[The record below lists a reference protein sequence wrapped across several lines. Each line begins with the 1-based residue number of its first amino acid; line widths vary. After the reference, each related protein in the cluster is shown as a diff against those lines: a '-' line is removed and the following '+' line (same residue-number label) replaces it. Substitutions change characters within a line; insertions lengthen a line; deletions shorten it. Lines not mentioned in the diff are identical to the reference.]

1 MYSITV
7 AAVALGVDKRTVDSL
22 VAAAGLAAA
31 SPGRRGRNRYINAD
45 SIELFALA
53 LLLRRDFA
61 IPLPH
66 AVALAKTISAAEGA
80 TIRVGTLF
88 ILSFDRDRLRD
99 VLRHATAD
107 AEAATHVPV
116 RGRPPRK
123 EARGAL

>member
-7 AAVALGVDKRTVDSL
+7 AAVALGVDRRTVDSL
-22 VAAAGLAAA
+22 VAAASLTAE
-31 SPGRRGRNRYINAD
+31 SPGRRGRNRYLNAD

-53 LLLRRDFA
+53 LLLRRDLA

-66 AVALAKTISAAEGA
+66 ALALARTISAAKDA

-88 ILSFDRDRLRD
+88 TLSFDRNRLRE
-99 VLRHATAD
+99 VLRQATAD

-123 EARGAL
+123 QVRGAP